1 MEKVLLKDANGESV
15 PVFSPG
21 ATIKISPAGGSVAS
35 AAVVNATDNQ
45 LIRVVA
51 TAAMNITVGA
61 APTATASDMYLP
73 AACVEYYIIPA
84 NTKVAAIGTGDV
96 YITLHTN

>member
-1 MEKVLLKDANGESV
+1 MNKVLIKDANGESV
-15 PVFSPG
+15 PAFCPG
-21 ATIKISPAGGSVAS
+21 ATIKLVLTGASVAS
-35 AAVVNATDNQ
+35 AVVNATDNQ

-51 TAAMNITVGA
+51 TAAMNITVGS
-61 APTATASDMYLP
+61 APTATNSDMYLP